1 MRIKTAVSEKRA
13 AADLCFETMITG
25 SSTHLDAVG
34 GPGCKASTETLELW
48 HQTRAYRENPDRL
61 AMLVGIL
68 RDNLWHTARELK
80 TYGFN
85 DRELRELV
93 ENSDGQI
100 FSFPGSPGYKLFDF
114 VTEEEFVQ
122 CSSLKHQA
130 ERMLARYSRYQ
141 SRHHRGK

>member
-1 MRIKTAVSEKRA
+1 
-13 AADLCFETMITG
+13 MITG
-25 SSTHLDAVG
+25 GPFQTHSRQVTTTA
-34 GPGCKASTETLELW
+34 ERELPLFKRPMVDRDEMNRLG
-48 HQTRAYRENPDRL
+48 QKDQLAYL
-61 AMLVGIL
+61 LSIL
-68 RDNLWHTARELK
+68 RDARWHTAKELR

-93 ENSDGQI
+93 ESSDGQV

-130 ERMLARYSRYQ
+130 ERMLARYSRYHA
-141 SRHHRGK
+141 RHHRGK